1 MSPSN
6 AVNKISSDTGIT
18 VRVLLGAVGLLVTI
32 ITSVVG
38 VGVAG
43 LLKMNQLE
51 AEIKE
56 FRIEVT
62 AAQQIKEQAT
72 EFRLRTIEDE
82 LEKRAPIVFG
92 KSDRWTIED
101 MRRWAFNLERT
112 LSGQGYEVTITDPKK
127 IKDGTN

>member
-18 VRVLLGAVGLLVTI
+18 VRVLLSVVGLLLSI

-51 AEIKE
+51 GEIKS
-56 FRIEVT
+56 FRLELIT
-62 AAQQIKEQAT
+62 ASELKEQAN
-72 EFRLRTIEDE
+72 EYRLRTIEDE

-92 KSDRWTIED
+92 KTDRWTIED
-101 MRRWAFNLERT
+101 MRRWSFELQRKLHA
-112 LSGQGYEVTITDPKK
+112 SGLDDISIDDPISVKE
-127 IKDGTN
+127 GR